1 MVRHEA
7 ARCVIKATLETY
19 LTRGIDHKKCH
30 LARYNQLF
38 AVRVSIMMGSHHH
51 RLLTKIAGPVR
62 LNSLHSS
69 ILAILSFS
77 LGINVISWSSLKRH
91 IAIALNLKIAI
102 SHHNRTTWVTKTG
115 DRAWDK
121 EIWKLNLEKLC
132 LLVHYEKCT
141 INWLYNDHRSFIG
154 SKITD

>member
-1 MVRHEA
+1 
-7 ARCVIKATLETY
+7 
-19 LTRGIDHKKCH
+19 
-30 LARYNQLF
+30 
-38 AVRVSIMMGSHHH
+38 MMGSHHH

-77 LGINVISWSSLKRH
+77 LGINVISRSSLKRH

-102 SHHNRTTWVTKTG
+102 SHHNGTTWMIKTG

-121 EIWKLNLEKLC
+121 EI
-132 LLVHYEKCT
+132 
-141 INWLYNDHRSFIG
+141 
-154 SKITD
+154 